1 GHGRA
6 QRPRRGHRPGR
17 AHSSG
22 AELRPRPRHLEYQIL
37 VLRAARAVRPA
48 GAEAIVSRGPAP
60 RIRVGLALAC
70 AGLTAGCGAQA
81 ATVAVTRPPAVTASL
96 STSLTTAQGTWA
108 IAVMGGSAA
117 SHNNFWQ
124 LFVRRANTGR
134 WSLATPEGVADN
146 GGLVAA
152 GGNRSLVVGFRPSQE
167 LAYSP
172 LATSTDAGLNWTPGL
187 LDAALAD
194 TPGAIAVGP
203 SGRTLALLQDG
214 TIEAAPTADDAAA
227 GRWVPLA
234 TLKALAASAPGRS
247 CGLKGMTAVSFGP
260 DQNPIVAG
268 SCVRPGAAGV
278 FTDAGGTWRSAGLTL
293 PTGGPGMGTVRVL
306 GLTAIPGGNAAL
318 LAVGTSLLA
327 AWWDGTR
334 WTVSAPVTADGVRAL
349 GFGPGGSA
357 WLLLDSERA
366 ETIAGAAGST
376 WRALPPVPAGTTVL
390 APPGTGT
397 LAPGTGGSYDALAVS
412 GSRLTVW
419 RLARGAWG
427 KVQQIT
433 VPVQYGSSG

>member
-1 GHGRA
+1 M
-6 QRPRRGHRPGR
+6 
-17 AHSSG
+17 
-22 AELRPRPRHLEYQIL
+22 
-37 VLRAARAVRPA
+37 
-48 GAEAIVSRGPAP
+48 SRGPAP
-60 RIRVGLALAC
+60 RIRAGLALAC
-70 AGLTAGCGAQA
+70 AGLAAGCGAQT

-124 LFVRRANTGR
+124 LFVRRADTGR
-134 WSLATPEGVADN
+134 WSLVTPGGVADN

-152 GGNRSLVVGFRPSQE
+152 GGNGSLVVGFRPSQE

-234 TLKALAASAPGRS
+234 TLTALAASAPGRS
-247 CGLKGMTAVSFGP
+247 CGLEGMTAVSFGP
-260 DQNPIVAG
+260 DQNPIAAG
-268 SCVRPGAAGV
+268 SCARPGAAGV

-293 PTGGPGMGTVRVL
+293 PTG
-306 GLTAIPGGNAAL
+306 TAREWARCGC
-318 LAVGTSLLA
+318 
-327 AWWDGTR
+327 
-334 WTVSAPVTADGVRAL
+334 SA
-349 GFGPGGSA
+349 
-357 WLLLDSERA
+357 
-366 ETIAGAAGST
+366 
-376 WRALPPVPAGTTVL
+376 
-390 APPGTGT
+390 
-397 LAPGTGGSYDALAVS
+397 
-412 GSRLTVW
+412 
-419 RLARGAWG
+419 
-427 KVQQIT
+427 
-433 VPVQYGSSG
+433 

>member
-1 GHGRA
+1 
-6 QRPRRGHRPGR
+6 
-17 AHSSG
+17 
-22 AELRPRPRHLEYQIL
+22 
-37 VLRAARAVRPA
+37 VN
-48 GAEAIVSRGPAP
+48 RGPAS

-70 AGLTAGCGAQA
+70 AGLTAGCGTQA

-152 GGNRSLVVGFRPSQE
+152 GGNGSLVVGFRPSQE

-260 DQNPIVAG
+260 DQNPIAAG

-293 PTGGPGMGTVRVL
+293 PGNDAGMSTVRVL

-376 WRALPPVPAGTTVL
+376 WRALPPVPTGTAVL

-397 LAPGTGGSYDALAVS
+397 LAPGTGGSYDALAVA

-419 RLARGAWG
+419 RLAGGAWG
-427 KVQQIT
+427 KVQQIS
-433 VPVQYGSSG
+433 VPLQYGSSG

>member
-1 GHGRA
+1 
-6 QRPRRGHRPGR
+6 
-17 AHSSG
+17 
-22 AELRPRPRHLEYQIL
+22 
-37 VLRAARAVRPA
+37 
-48 GAEAIVSRGPAP
+48 VSRGPAP
-60 RIRVGLALAC
+60 RILVGLALAC
-70 AGLTAGCGAQA
+70 AGLTAGCGART
-81 ATVAVTRPPAVTASL
+81 ATVAVTRPSAVTASL

-134 WSLATPEGVADN
+134 WSLVTPEGVADN

-152 GGNRSLVVGFRPSQE
+152 GGNGSLVVGFRPSQE

-172 LATSTDAGLNWTPGL
+172 LATSTDTGLNWTPGL

-203 SGRTLALLQDG
+203 LGRTLALLQDG

-227 GRWVPLA
+227 GQWVPLA
-234 TLKALAASAPGRS
+234 TFKALAASAPGRS

-260 DQNPIVAG
+260 DQNPIAAG
-268 SCVRPGAAGV
+268 SCVRPGVAGV

-293 PTGGPGMGTVRVL
+293 PGNGPGMGTVRVL

-366 ETIAGAAGST
+366 EIIAGAAGST
-376 WRALPPVPAGTTVL
+376 WRALPPVPAGTRVL

-397 LAPGTGGSYDALAVS
+397 LAPGTGGSYDALAVA

-419 RLARGAWG
+419 RLAGGAWG
-427 KVQQIT
+427 KVQQIS
-433 VPVQYGSSG
+433 VPLQYGSSG

>member
-1 GHGRA
+1 M
-6 QRPRRGHRPGR
+6 
-17 AHSSG
+17 
-22 AELRPRPRHLEYQIL
+22 
-37 VLRAARAVRPA
+37 
-48 GAEAIVSRGPAP
+48 SRGPAS

-70 AGLTAGCGAQA
+70 AGLTAGCGTQA

-108 IAVMGGSAA
+108 ITVMGGSAA

-152 GGNRSLVVGFRPSQE
+152 GGNGSLVVGFRPSQE

-203 SGRTLALLQDG
+203 SGRTLTLLQDG

-227 GRWVPLA
+227 GRWMPLA

-260 DQNPIVAG
+260 DQNPIAAG

-293 PTGGPGMGTVRVL
+293 PTGGPDMGTVRVL

-318 LAVGTSLLA
+318 LAVGNSLLA

-334 WTVSAPVTADGVRAL
+334 WTVSAPVTADGVRAV

-357 WLLLDSERA
+357 WLLLNRERA
-366 ETIAGAAGST
+366 ETIAGTAGST
-376 WRALPPVPAGTTVL
+376 WRALPSVPAGTTVL

>member
-1 GHGRA
+1 
-6 QRPRRGHRPGR
+6 
-17 AHSSG
+17 
-22 AELRPRPRHLEYQIL
+22 
-37 VLRAARAVRPA
+37 
-48 GAEAIVSRGPAP
+48 VSRGPAS

-70 AGLTAGCGAQA
+70 AGLTGGCGTQA

-117 SHNNFWQ
+117 SNNNFWQ
-124 LFVRRANTGR
+124 LFARPANTGR

-152 GGNRSLVVGFRPSQE
+152 GGNGSLVVGFRPSQE

-172 LATSTDAGLNWTPGL
+172 LATSTDAGRTWTPGL

-194 TPGAIAVGP
+194 TPDAIAVGP

-234 TLKALAASAPGRS
+234 TLTALAASAPGRS
-247 CGLKGMTAVSFGP
+247 CGLTGVSAVSFGP
-260 DQNPIVAG
+260 DQNPIAAG
-268 SCVRPGAAGV
+268 SCTRPGVAGV

-293 PTGGPGMGTVRVL
+293 PTEGRVRVL

-318 LAVGTSLLA
+318 LAVGNSLLA

-366 ETIAGAAGST
+366 ETIARATAT
-376 WRALPPVPAGTTVL
+376 WRALPPVPAGTKVL